1 MQRDFYASNL
11 PPTAR
16 FVAVT
21 LAWHHNEQT
30 GRCDPSLPLLAQE
43 TGLCVRAVRQALR
56 TIEAAGLIS
65 SMPRPGGTPLYRLHP
80 HTPAP
85 DAAHPGSKCPPA
97 GDAARQEMPPTPAPH
112 AAPPRQEMPPTPAP
126 HAAKLERTGTGTG
139 KEPNSYAPPMATPEG
154 NDWLDDFEIPEPEPK
169 AAPTPPPAPAPAPEP
184 KPSRTKPE
192 PDPEAVAQKLPG
204 NPSPAL
210 AAAWEEWQQYRQEKA
225 RAKLAKDRRPWTAQ
239 AARLSANQ
247 IAEHA
252 ARLGER
258 IVLDRITSAIAG
270 NWQGLNLHDIESP
283 RKSHGTAKSYEEQ
296 AAEHRPDKNSKW
308 GF

>member
-1 MQRDFYASNL
+1 
-11 PPTAR
+11 
-16 FVAVT
+16 
-21 LAWHHNEQT
+21 
-30 GRCDPSLPLLAQE
+30 
-43 TGLCVRAVRQALR
+43 
-56 TIEAAGLIS
+56 
-65 SMPRPGGTPLYRLHP
+65 
-80 HTPAP
+80 
-85 DAAHPGSKCPPA
+85 
-97 GDAARQEMPPTPAPH
+97 MPPTPAGD
-112 AAPPRQEMPPTPAP
+112 
-126 HAAKLERTGTGTG
+126 AAKLERTGTGTG
-139 KEPNSYAPPMATPEG
+139 KELETYAPPMATPEG
-154 NDWLDDFEIPEPEPK
+154 NDWLDDFEIPEPAPK
-169 AAPTPPPAPAPAPEP
+169 AAPTPTPPPAPTPKP
-184 KPSRTKPE
+184 KPSPTKPE

-247 IAEHA
+247 IVEHA

>member
-1 MQRDFYASNL
+1 
-11 PPTAR
+11 
-16 FVAVT
+16 
-21 LAWHHNEQT
+21 
-30 GRCDPSLPLLAQE
+30 
-43 TGLCVRAVRQALR
+43 
-56 TIEAAGLIS
+56 
-65 SMPRPGGTPLYRLHP
+65 
-80 HTPAP
+80 
-85 DAAHPGSKCPPA
+85 
-97 GDAARQEMPPTPAPH
+97 
-112 AAPPRQEMPPTPAP
+112 MPPTPAP

-154 NDWLDDFEIPEPEPK
+154 SDWLDDFEIPEPEPK
-169 AAPTPPPAPAPAPEP
+169 AAPTPPAAPAPAPEP

-247 IAEHA
+247 IVEHA

-296 AAEHRPDKNSKW
+296 AAEHKPDKNSKW
-308 GF
+308 GW

>member
-1 MQRDFYASNL
+1 
-11 PPTAR
+11 
-16 FVAVT
+16 
-21 LAWHHNEQT
+21 
-30 GRCDPSLPLLAQE
+30 
-43 TGLCVRAVRQALR
+43 
-56 TIEAAGLIS
+56 
-65 SMPRPGGTPLYRLHP
+65 
-80 HTPAP
+80 
-85 DAAHPGSKCPPA
+85 
-97 GDAARQEMPPTPAPH
+97 MPPTPAGD
-112 AAPPRQEMPPTPAP
+112 
-126 HAAKLERTGTGTG
+126 AAKLERTGTGTG
-139 KEPNSYAPPMATPEG
+139 KQLETYAPPMATPEG
-154 NDWLDDFEIPEPEPK
+154 NDWLDDFEIPEPAPK
-169 AAPTPPPAPAPAPEP
+169 AAPTLPPAPTPKP
-184 KPSRTKPE
+184 KPSPTKPE

-247 IAEHA
+247 IVEHA